1 MAKKSLFRQLFW
13 STTLWYV
20 YQGRTF
26 EQAKFPAY
34 NHYLVNFKLKVSHS
48 IGYFDNMT
56 LIDKVRMK
64 SSNVEIIIKKIFHF
78 FSCLDCNDDK
88 ESRTYFGSSVFGTGS
103 CVLDHRHG
111 NAWLVCV

>member
-1 MAKKSLFRQLFW
+1 MVRVPRQ
-13 STTLWYV
+13 
-20 YQGRTF
+20 TF

-64 SSNVEIIIKKIFHF
+64 SSNIEII
-78 FSCLDCNDDK
+78 
-88 ESRTYFGSSVFGTGS
+88 
-103 CVLDHRHG
+103 
-111 NAWLVCV
+111 

>member
-64 SSNVEIIIKKIFHF
+64 SSNVEIIKKKKSF
-78 FSCLDCNDDK
+78 FFLL
-88 ESRTYFGSSVFGTGS
+88 R
-103 CVLDHRHG
+103 LQR
-111 NAWLVCV
+111 

>member
-1 MAKKSLFRQLFW
+1 MEMHRILIQYVPTASDISKKSLFRQLFW

-34 NHYLVNFKLKVSHS
+34 IHYLVNFKLKVSHS

-64 SSNVEIIIKKIFHF
+64 SSNVEII
-78 FSCLDCNDDK
+78 
-88 ESRTYFGSSVFGTGS
+88 
-103 CVLDHRHG
+103 
-111 NAWLVCV
+111 